1 MSVNFIMYQNRNRT
15 NIELIYFEFYLEI
28 FKYSPFH
35 TWPYIYKLIYLWAK
49 NKTLWFWQNNYILC
63 PVCVSSPPEFFPSR
77 QSHNVTILYNACW
90 REEEVCHSYMPRGPG
105 YQRYDIR
112 AEARQTKTQEKICC
126 YQSSKCQGCSPAT
139 TINQLM
145 GWFIPMV
152 AMFLSFPKVYFWV
165 GVRGE
170 GGCEGQL
177 LLGKREGLWQLGY
190 ILSVHVDN
198 GASRTAKTIVQVQV
212 QWGQLV
218 FHGRAHIIEI
228 IHFVTHIMSLPKPS
242 QADKLIPHDITLCIF
257 ILSVPHFYL

>member
-15 NIELIYFEFYLEI
+15 NTEWIYFEFYLEI

-35 TWPYIYKLIYLWAK
+35 TWPYIYKLINLWAE

-63 PVCVSSPPEFFPSR
+63 PVCVSSPPEFFSSR

-112 AEARQTKTQEKICC
+112 AEARQTKTQEKIRC

-165 GVRGE
+165 GAGREVVRANCCLGNVKVCDSWGTFCLYTWITE
-170 GGCEGQL
+170 HHVQPKL
-177 LLGKREGLWQLGY
+177 LYKYKYNGDNLFSMAELTELKLY
-190 ILSVHVDN
+190 IL
-198 GASRTAKTIVQVQV
+198 
-212 QWGQLV
+212 W
-218 FHGRAHIIEI
+218 
-228 IHFVTHIMSLPKPS
+228 
-242 QADKLIPHDITLCIF
+242 LI
-257 ILSVPHFYL
+257 